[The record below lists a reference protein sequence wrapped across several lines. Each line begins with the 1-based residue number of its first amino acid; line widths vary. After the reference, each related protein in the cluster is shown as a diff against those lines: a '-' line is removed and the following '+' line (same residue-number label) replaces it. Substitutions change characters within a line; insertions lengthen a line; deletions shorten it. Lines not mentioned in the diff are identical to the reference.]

1 MIVRLWGRLVDG
13 LGALGSM
20 MIAGLMALIV
30 ADVVVR
36 NAFNVTIP
44 IVAEVGALGVV
55 MILFLQLATTVRHE
69 RMART
74 EFVIQALF
82 RRSPAAA
89 AFMEGIYDLLGALAC
104 GLIAWSTYGVLIK
117 DLAAGE
123 FIGVLGLLTIPVWPF
138 RVLIMIGV
146 GVAAVHYLCRGVGR
160 VLGVGRPAS

>member
-13 LGALGSM
+13 LGALGSV

-30 ADVVVR
+30 ADVAVR
-36 NAFNVTIP
+36 NALSVTIP
-44 IVAEVGALGVV
+44 VVAEIGALCVV

-82 RRSPAAA
+82 RRSPRAATVL
-89 AFMEGIYDLLGALAC
+89 EGVYDLLGALAC
-104 GLIAWSTYGVLIK
+104 GLIAWSTLGVLEK
-117 DLAAGE
+117 DLAARE
-123 FIGVLGLLTIPVWPF
+123 FIGVLGLVTIPVWPF

-146 GVAAVHYLCRGVGR
+146 TVAAIQFLCRGIAR
-160 VLGVGRPAS
+160 VLAPGRSAP